1 MKSRFKYIG
10 IDPGISGGITVIDE
24 EGSIFA
30 YKCPKSSEDMALT
43 FQICMGNTSSDN
55 IMLLM
60 ERVWAR
66 PGNAVRAAFTYGVN
80 YGQWLGI
87 SSSHEIKMN
96 TVIPAKWITWTGC
109 PKALKRDVRKRWLKE
124 KARELYPDVNKLT
137 LATSDAILI
146 THYAKEEYFNE
157 EQKIKTC
164 KDGDKN
170 TPKKKK

>member
-1 MKSRFKYIG
+1 MKESRFKYIG
-10 IDPGISGGITVIDE
+10 IDPGASGGIAVIDE
-24 EGSIFA
+24 EGNIKA
-30 YKCPKSSEDMALT
+30 YKCPKSSDEMALL
-43 FQICMGNTSSDN
+43 FQMCIGDTPTVD
-55 IMLLM
+55 IQLLM

-66 PGNAVRAAFTYGVN
+66 PTNAVRAAFSYGVN

-87 SSSHEIKMN
+87 VATHEVQMN
-96 TVIPAKWITWTGC
+96 TAIPVAWIKWVGC

-157 EQKIKTC
+157 
-164 KDGDKN
+164 
-170 TPKKKK
+170 